1 MMFIIADFCTMYN
14 YTFISPSGG
23 YDPSIGIHTNEDLYI
38 VMAKL
43 GRYLR
48 EQGYDIN
55 RLRGVSVDAPHG
67 TIIIDTRYC

>member
-1 MMFIIADFCTMYN
+1 MRRLITHTYLRAVVT
-14 YTFISPSGG
+14 TPSV
-23 YDPSIGIHTNEDLYI
+23 GIHTNEDLYI

-43 GRYLR
+43 GWYLR